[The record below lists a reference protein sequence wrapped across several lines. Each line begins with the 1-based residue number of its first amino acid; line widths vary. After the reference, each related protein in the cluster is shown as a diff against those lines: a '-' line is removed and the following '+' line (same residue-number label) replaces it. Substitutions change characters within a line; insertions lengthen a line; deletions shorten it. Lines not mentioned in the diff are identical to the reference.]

1 MSNTKQKPKQKFEVN
16 FQLDI
21 TEQLGEM
28 TSSQLVRLF
37 LTIATLLPLSVNLMA
52 QYQDEFKDVLR
63 IIGSAI
69 GDDIRKKTLSDEA
82 PDIADLADCSITSE
96 LGAKYSF
103 LSSFLDGLG
112 GPLVNRHLV
121 RNIIESII
129 RLVIPDYNSL
139 IGWRDALVIYV
150 RTHSKATIDV
160 LSTVLPYPS
169 YYQIIHFIRRIKPTF
184 NNIREDHDVI
194 TAFDNEQ
201 KLKKSYRIGGPEGSN
216 KMSISLCTMVIH
228 LYPAIKTKIQFLS
241 YLSPSK
247 WLWNRRPEHFSDNK
261 IHKETLVNHKECWWN
276 IILSEVFVKL
286 KGDESHCNSPK
297 KLKTNKIT
305 NRRKLYEFAKSEH
318 PDEPA
323 EIEIGE
329 PMDLNPSSYEDTKQ
343 IIRNISKKAGISKY
357 GSGKRSWLAVVCDGS
372 PYKLFLSLFN
382 VLYFCKSC
390 KLPCGELKRHIDEV
404 HGGKKDSIRM
414 EFDHV
419 LPLCGP
425 GHVEKN
431 ILSAAI
437 TVLWDLIGLGKIA
450 AICNFKSKAQ
460 QDMLKKVKDHHISA
474 DFFIICLKTLA
485 HEICFE
491 FCKEWCKVN
500 TRIPTYDDMK
510 GFFSSKSKSIL
521 NVNLVRIF
529 SLVNGPMLSTF
540 MLRVGT
546 RCSNGHLYYGAM
558 SDCLSLLF
566 HNKSSNYIRMLNF
579 ELYMVN
585 NAPDVV
591 KEFIF
596 ENLFQRNK
604 NHNNQNTA
612 QGIDYKLEEYNK
624 LFKQFE
630 VSSSPSIDD
639 WTKIASAAPHFKKII
654 ENQSNYYNIDY
665 GFYSEP
671 GAPDYDERIKACS
684 EALRKGEDLKSDKVQ
699 GLANLDGKD
708 LKISETLNYM
718 KVFKKRKN
726 DYLKLVTE
734 NNSFI
739 KAELDFTATSFV
751 VE

>member
-1 MSNTKQKPKQKFEVN
+1 MSNTKQKPKQKFEIN
-16 FQLDI
+16 FQQNI
-21 TEQLGEM
+21 TEQLGDM
-28 TSSQLVRLF
+28 TSSQLVKLF
-37 LTIATLLPLSVNLMA
+37 FAITTLLPISMNVMC
-52 QYQDEFKDVLR
+52 QYQDEFADFLR

-69 GDDIRKKTLSDEA
+69 GEDIRKNTLSKEA
-82 PDIADLADCSITSE
+82 PDIAVLADCSNKSE
-96 LGAKYSF
+96 IGAEYPF

-112 GPLVNRHLV
+112 GSFVNRNLV
-121 RNIIESII
+121 KSIIESII

-150 RTHSKATIDV
+150 RTHSKATIAA

-169 YYQIIHFIRRIKPTF
+169 YYQIIHFIRKIKPTF

-201 KLKKSYRIGGPEGSN
+201 KLKKSYRIGGPEGNN
-216 KMSISLCTMVIH
+216 KMSISLCTMVIN
-228 LYPAIKTKIQFLS
+228 LYPTIKTKIQFS
-241 YLSPSK
+241 SAFSPSK
-247 WLWNRRPEHFSDNK
+247 WLWNRRPEIFLDNK
-261 IHKETLVNHKECWWN
+261 VNKETLVTHKECWWN
-276 IILSEVFVKL
+276 TILFEVFKKL
-286 KGDESHCNSPK
+286 KGEEVQNTSSK
-297 KLKTNKIT
+297 RLKTGKIR
-305 NRRKLYEFAKSEH
+305 NRRKLYEFAKSKH

-329 PMDLNPSSYEDTKQ
+329 PMNLNPSSYEDTKQ

-357 GSGKRSWLAVVCDGS
+357 GSGNRSWLAIVCDGS

-437 TVLWDLIGLGKIA
+437 TVLWDLIGLEKIA

-485 HEICFE
+485 REICLE
-491 FCKEWCKVN
+491 FCKEWFKVN
-500 TRIPTYDDMK
+500 THIPTYDDLK
-510 GFFSSKSKSIL
+510 EFFSSKNKSIL

-585 NAPDVV
+585 NAPDKV

-596 ENLFQRNK
+596 QNLFQRNK

-630 VSSSPSIDD
+630 VSSSPSIEE
-639 WTKIASAAPHFKKII
+639 WTKIASVAPYFKKII
-654 ENQSNYYNIDY
+654 ENQSNDYNIDH
-665 GFYSEP
+665 GLYSEP
-671 GAPDYDERIKACS
+671 GAPDYDERIKASS
-684 EALRKGEDLKSDKVQ
+684 EALTKSEELKSEKVQ
-699 GLANLDGKD
+699 GLHNLDGKE
-708 LKISETLNYM
+708 LKISETLNYV
-718 KVFKKRKN
+718 KEFKKRKN

-739 KAELDFTATSFV
+739 KAELDFSATSFL